1 MLSRAWRGARVPA
14 LFLAFFFFLTFSG
27 AGAAERFVSV
37 LPGPAQG
44 QWTVTV
50 EAEARPTLWLDGEPT
65 DAVPGPAAEGSFE
78 YRLTGVGGTL
88 LGLGAEGA
96 TAAVRLDAGRQPFND
111 RIVYHIMMAYFANG
125 SVENDRAGMRRWVH
139 KNYAGGDLQGL
150 LARADYLSRLGV
162 NAVWLSPVFQ
172 SETSHGYDVQNYFR
186 IGDAM
191 AVPRDPEA
199 SMALFRQVVEAL
211 GERDIEVI
219 LDLPLDYGAGTYDR
233 RAGDPNRRRPKH
245 TRARQEAEKVW
256 EEWGTGF
263 KYWNLEDE
271 DTRRFLVEVGAWWLE
286 NTDIGGFRLDYV
298 RGVDHRFWAEFYAAM
313 KAIDP
318 GAFLFGEAW
327 QDAAAISANMTDIAA
342 YYEPVEGIG
351 PQFDS
356 LIEYPLQMVMTEVF
370 SRGAGVRDLE
380 TWLQATEA
388 AYGGHGEP
396 LYFLDNHDIARF
408 SDWAVDQ
415 PRDRLLAALT
425 FMSSLPGPVAIFY
438 GTEIGLSGSR
448 PVRGFTD
455 LGRIP
460 MPWDDLDESAVAAV
474 AEIFRARREH
484 PVMSHGIRLPLLA
497 DDKTLVMARMHEG
510 SLALVGVN
518 LDAEARTVEFEFP
531 PAAAGFE
538 PLFGGAVP
546 ARIDGARWRWELAPM
561 KTAVAVAP

>member
-1 MLSRAWRGARVPA
+1 MLSRVCRGVCI
-14 LFLAFFFFLTFSG
+14 LTLNLAASG
-27 AGAAERFVSV
+27 LAAGTERFVSV
-37 LPGPAQG
+37 LPGPSAG

-50 EAEARPTLWLDGEPT
+50 QAEARPTLWLDGAPL
-65 DAVPGPAAEGSFE
+65 DAVPGPAAANGFE
-78 YRLTGVGGTL
+78 YRLTGVAGAL
-88 LGLGAEGA
+88 LGLGEGGED
-96 TAAVRLDAGRQPFND
+96 AAVRLDAGRQPFND
-111 RIVYHIMMAYFANG
+111 RIIYHVMMAYFANG
-125 SVENDRAGMRRWVH
+125 SRDNDRAGMRRWVH

-150 LARADYLSRLGV
+150 LSRADYLERLGI

-191 AVPRDPEA
+191 AVPGDPEA
-199 SMALFRQVVEAL
+199 SMALFEQVVDAL
-211 GERDIEVI
+211 GDRGIEVI

-233 RAGDPNRRRPKH
+233 RAGDPQRRRPKH

-263 KYWNLEDE
+263 RYWDLDDA

-286 NTDIGGFRLDYV
+286 HTDIAGYRLDYV
-298 RGVDHRFWAEFYAAM
+298 RGVDHRFWAEFYSAM

-318 GAFLFGEAW
+318 DVFLFGEAW
-327 QDAAAISANMTDIAA
+327 QDAAAVSANMRDIAT
-342 YYEPVEGIG
+342 YYQPVKGIG

-356 LIEYPLQMVMTEVF
+356 LIDYPMQMVMTDVF
-370 SRGAGVRDLE
+370 ARGGDAADLE

-388 AYGGHGEP
+388 AYGGHGAP

-408 SDWAVDQ
+408 SDWAVDR

-425 FMSSLPGPVAIFY
+425 FMSTLPGPVAVFY

-460 MPWDDLDESAVAAV
+460 MPWSELDESAGQAV
-474 AEIFRARREH
+474 AEIFASRRQN
-484 PVMSHGIRLPLLA
+484 PVMSQGIRLPLLA
-497 DDKTLVMARMHEG
+497 DETVLVMARLHEG
-510 SLALVGVN
+510 RLALVGVN
-518 LDAEARTVEFEFP
+518 LGGEPRTVEFGLP
-531 PAAAGFE
+531 PVADGFE
-538 PLFGGAVP
+538 ALFGGTVP
-546 ARIDGARWRWELAPM
+546 GRVDGMGWRWELAPVA
-561 KTAVAVAP
+561 TSVAVTP